1 MMKYINI
8 VTPFALVLGA
18 ACSPENTQTN
28 IANPAA
34 TFCVEQ
40 GGSYTPA
47 TADTAATCTLADGR
61 IVDAW
66 DYFREN
72 ASAAG

>member
-1 MMKYINI
+1 MKYMNI
-8 VTPFALVLGA
+8 VVPFALVLGA
-18 ACSPENTQTN
+18 ACTSENTQTG

-40 GGSYTPA
+40 GGSYTLA

-61 IVDAW
+61 TVDAW
-66 DYFREN
+66 GYFRAN